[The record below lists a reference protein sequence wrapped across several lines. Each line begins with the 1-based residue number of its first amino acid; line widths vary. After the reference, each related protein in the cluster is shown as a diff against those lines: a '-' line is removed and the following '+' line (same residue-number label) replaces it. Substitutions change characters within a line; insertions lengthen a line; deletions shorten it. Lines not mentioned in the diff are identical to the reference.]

1 MLIKRPTV
9 TILIG
14 AIIGIIYGLYL
25 KIGIACA
32 IIFLGL
38 LLFLIQKNKKKLIYF
53 LYKRKK
59 IILIFFISIIIS
71 ILYTILVNN
80 KYEKIYKEIPEN
92 ITTIATLV
100 SEPKETE
107 YYYSY
112 EIKINNKKFIMYVK
126 KDNPQKLKYGM
137 KIILKGEYIE
147 PEEDKNY
154 KGFNYKEY
162 LKTKKIYG
170 SFKAEKINIIEENNV
185 NFILKISNDT
195 RNKVIEIA
203 KKILPEKTEG
213 LLIGI
218 LIGERKYISDD
229 ITENF
234 SKSSL
239 SHILAISG
247 SHISYI
253 IIGITFVLT
262 KSKTPRKG
270 IYIITIISLIF
281 FIFITNFS
289 PSVIRA
295 CIMGMILLLAKV
307 VYRKPDILTSISV
320 SLLIILID
328 NPFAIK
334 DIGLQLSYLGTIGIV
349 YLNKPVVEFLR
360 KYMNKKIAEMI
371 AITISAQIM
380 VLPITVINF
389 NNISTIFIISNI
401 IAAPLTGA
409 IILLGYANILIGII
423 SIQIAKIIAIF
434 THSFVQLLIWTAEFT
449 AKIPYANIVTITPH
463 LITIIFYYIF
473 IYAICRKRRVKQV
486 SIIFLILII
495 IIISIGIMPHKF
507 KIHFVDVGQRRL
519 HSNKNSKWKKHS
531 NRYRRTR
538 KYHSRIFIR

>member
-1 MLIKRPTV
+1 MILIKRPAV

-25 KIGIACA
+25 KIGMALTVTL
-32 IIFLGL
+32 LGL
-38 LLFLIQKNKKKLIYF
+38 LLFLIQKDKKKLICF
-53 LYKRKK
+53 LYKRRK
-59 IILIFFISIIIS
+59 IILMFFISTIIS
-71 ILYTILVNN
+71 ILYTISVNN
-80 KYEKIYKEIPEN
+80 KYEKFYNKIPEN
-92 ITTIATLV
+92 IRTIATV
-100 SEPKETE
+100 VGEAKETE

-112 EIKINNKKFIMYVK
+112 EIKINQKRFIMYVK
-126 KDNPQKLKYGM
+126 KNNPEKLKYGM
-137 KIILKGEYIE
+137 EIILEGKYIE
-147 PEEDKNY
+147 PTEDRNY

-170 SFKAEKINIIEENNV
+170 SFKAEKISVIKENNV
-185 NFILKISNDT
+185 NFILRISNNT

-203 KKILPEKTEG
+203 KKILPQQTSS

-218 LIGERKYISDD
+218 LIGERQYISED

-253 IIGITFVLT
+253 IIGITFILT
-262 KSKTPRKG
+262 KSRTSKKG
-270 IYIITIISLIF
+270 MYIITILSLIF

-289 PSVIRA
+289 SSVIRA
-295 CIMGMILLLAKV
+295 CIMGIIVLFAKI

-349 YLNKPVVEFLR
+349 YLNKPIANFLE
-360 KYMNKKIAEMI
+360 KYMKKKIAKML

-380 VLPITVINF
+380 VLPVTVINF
-389 NNISTIFIISNI
+389 NNISTVFIISNI
-401 IAAPLTGA
+401 IATPLTGG
-409 IILLGYANILIGII
+409 IILLGYANVLIGVI
-423 SIQIAKIIAIF
+423 SLDIAKIIAIL
-434 THSFVQLLIWTAEFT
+434 THSFVQLLIWTAELT
-449 AKIPYANIVTITPH
+449 AKIPYSSITTITPH
-463 LITIIFYYIF
+463 LITVIYYYIF
-473 IYAICRKRRVKQV
+473 IYAIWRKKLVKKV

-495 IIISIGIMPHKF
+495 CITSIDIIPKKF

-519 HSNKNSKWKKHS
+519 HINTNTQWKKYS
-531 NRYRRTR
+531 NRYRGTR
-538 KYHSRIFIR
+538 

>member
-1 MLIKRPTV
+1 MILIKRPAV

-25 KIGIACA
+25 KIGMALTVTL
-32 IIFLGL
+32 LGL
-38 LLFLIQKNKKKLIYF
+38 LLFLIQKDKKKLICF
-53 LYKRKK
+53 LYKRRK
-59 IILIFFISIIIS
+59 IILMFFISTIIS
-71 ILYTILVNN
+71 ILYTISVNN
-80 KYEKIYKEIPEN
+80 KYEKFYNKIPEN
-92 ITTIATLV
+92 IRTIATV
-100 SEPKETE
+100 VGEAKETE

-112 EIKINNKKFIMYVK
+112 EIKINQKRFIMYVK
-126 KDNPQKLKYGM
+126 KNNPEKLKYGM
-137 KIILKGEYIE
+137 EIILEGKYIE
-147 PEEDKNY
+147 PTEDRNY

-170 SFKAEKINIIEENNV
+170 SFKAEKISVIKENNV
-185 NFILKISNDT
+185 NFILRISNNT

-203 KKILPEKTEG
+203 KKILPKETSS

-218 LIGERKYISDD
+218 LIGERQYISED

-253 IIGITFVLT
+253 IIGITFILT
-262 KSKTPRKG
+262 KSRTSKKG
-270 IYIITIISLIF
+270 MYIITILSLIF

-289 PSVIRA
+289 SSVIRA
-295 CIMGMILLLAKV
+295 CIMGIIVLFAKI

-349 YLNKPVVEFLR
+349 YLNKPIANFLE
-360 KYMNKKIAEMI
+360 KYMKKKIAKI
-371 AITISAQIM
+371 LAITISAQIM
-380 VLPITVINF
+380 VLPVTVINF
-389 NNISTIFIISNI
+389 NNISTVFIISNI
-401 IAAPLTGA
+401 IAAPLTGG
-409 IILLGYANILIGII
+409 IILLGYANVLIGVI
-423 SIQIAKIIAIF
+423 SLDIAKIIAIL
-434 THSFVQLLIWTAEFT
+434 THSFVQLLIWTAELT
-449 AKIPYANIVTITPH
+449 AKIPYSSITTITPH
-463 LITIIFYYIF
+463 LITVIYYYIF
-473 IYAICRKRRVKQV
+473 IYAIWRKKLVKKV

-495 IIISIGIMPHKF
+495 CITSIDIIPKKF

-519 HSNKNSKWKKHS
+519 HINTNTQWKKYS
-531 NRYRRTR
+531 NRYRGTR
-538 KYHSRIFIR
+538 

>member
-1 MLIKRPTV
+1 MILIKRPAV

-25 KIGIACA
+25 KIGIA
-32 IIFLGL
+32 FTVTLLGL
-38 LLFLIQKNKKKLIYF
+38 LLFLIQKDKKKLICF
-53 LYKRKK
+53 LYKRRK

-71 ILYTILVNN
+71 ILYTISVNN
-80 KYEKIYKEIPEN
+80 KYEKFYNKIPEN
-92 ITTIATLV
+92 IRTIATV
-100 SEPKETE
+100 VGEAKETE

-112 EIKINNKKFIMYVK
+112 EIKINQKRFIMYVK
-126 KDNPQKLKYGM
+126 KNNPEKLKYGM
-137 KIILKGEYIE
+137 EIILEGKYIE
-147 PEEDKNY
+147 PTEDRNY

-170 SFKAEKINIIEENNV
+170 SFKAEKISVIKENNV
-185 NFILKISNDT
+185 NFILRISNNT

-203 KKILPEKTEG
+203 KKILPKETSS

-218 LIGERKYISDD
+218 LIGERQYISED

-253 IIGITFVLT
+253 IIGITFILT
-262 KSKTPRKG
+262 KSRTSKKG
-270 IYIITIISLIF
+270 MYIITILSLIF

-295 CIMGMILLLAKV
+295 CIMGIIVLFAKI

-349 YLNKPVVEFLR
+349 YLNKPIANFLE
-360 KYMNKKIAEMI
+360 KYMKKKIAKI
-371 AITISAQIM
+371 LAITISAQIM
-380 VLPITVINF
+380 VLPVTVINF
-389 NNISTIFIISNI
+389 NNISTVFIISNI
-401 IAAPLTGA
+401 IATPLTGG
-409 IILLGYANILIGII
+409 IILLGYANVLIGVI
-423 SIQIAKIIAIF
+423 SLDIAKIIAIL

-449 AKIPYANIVTITPH
+449 AKIPYSSITTITPH
-463 LITIIFYYIF
+463 LITVIYYYIF
-473 IYAICRKRRVKQV
+473 IYAIWRKKLVKKA

-495 IIISIGIMPHKF
+495 CITSIDIIPKKF

-519 HSNKNSKWKKHS
+519 HINTNTQWKKYS

-538 KYHSRIFIR
+538 

>member
-1 MLIKRPTV
+1 MILIKRPAV

-25 KIGIACA
+25 KIGMALTVTL
-32 IIFLGL
+32 LGL
-38 LLFLIQKNKKKLIYF
+38 LLFLIQKDKKKLICF
-53 LYKRKK
+53 LYKRRK
-59 IILIFFISIIIS
+59 IILIFFISTIIS
-71 ILYTILVNN
+71 ILYTISVNN
-80 KYEKIYKEIPEN
+80 KYEKFYNKIPEN
-92 ITTIATLV
+92 IRTIATV
-100 SEPKETE
+100 VGEAKETE

-112 EIKINNKKFIMYVK
+112 EIKINQKRFIMYVK
-126 KDNPQKLKYGM
+126 KNNPEKLKYGM
-137 KIILKGEYIE
+137 EIILEGKYIE
-147 PEEDKNY
+147 PTEDRNY

-170 SFKAEKINIIEENNV
+170 SFKAEKISVIKENNV
-185 NFILKISNDT
+185 NFILRISNNT

-203 KKILPEKTEG
+203 KKILPQQTSS

-218 LIGERKYISDD
+218 LIGERQYISED

-253 IIGITFVLT
+253 IIGITFILT
-262 KSKTPRKG
+262 KSRTSKKG
-270 IYIITIISLIF
+270 MYIITILSLIF

-289 PSVIRA
+289 SSVIRA
-295 CIMGMILLLAKV
+295 CIMGIIVLFAKI

-349 YLNKPVVEFLR
+349 YLNKPIANFLE
-360 KYMNKKIAEMI
+360 KYMKKKIAKML

-380 VLPITVINF
+380 VLPVTVINF
-389 NNISTIFIISNI
+389 NNISTVFIISNI
-401 IAAPLTGA
+401 IAAPLTGG
-409 IILLGYANILIGII
+409 IILLGYANVLIGVI
-423 SIQIAKIIAIF
+423 SLDIAKIIAIL
-434 THSFVQLLIWTAEFT
+434 THSFVQLLIWTAELT
-449 AKIPYANIVTITPH
+449 AKIPYSSITTITPH
-463 LITIIFYYIF
+463 LITVIYYYIF
-473 IYAICRKRRVKQV
+473 IYAIWRKKLVKKV

-495 IIISIGIMPHKF
+495 CITSIDIIPKKF

-519 HSNKNSKWKKHS
+519 HINTNTQWKKYS
-531 NRYRRTR
+531 NRYRGTR
-538 KYHSRIFIR
+538 

>member
-1 MLIKRPTV
+1 MILIKRPTV

-25 KIGIACA
+25 KIGIA
-32 IIFLGL
+32 FTVTLLGL
-38 LLFLIQKNKKKLIYF
+38 LLFLIQKDKKKLICF
-53 LYKRKK
+53 LYKRRK
-59 IILIFFISIIIS
+59 IILIFFISTIIS
-71 ILYTILVNN
+71 ILYTISVNN
-80 KYEKIYKEIPEN
+80 KYEKFYNKIPEN
-92 ITTIATLV
+92 IRTIATV
-100 SEPKETE
+100 VGEAKETE

-112 EIKINNKKFIMYVK
+112 EIKINQKRFIMYVK
-126 KDNPQKLKYGM
+126 KNNPEKLKYGM
-137 KIILKGEYIE
+137 EIILEGKYIE
-147 PEEDKNY
+147 PTEDRNY

-170 SFKAEKINIIEENNV
+170 SFKAEKISVIKENNV
-185 NFILKISNDT
+185 NFILRISNNT

-203 KKILPEKTEG
+203 KKILPQQTSS

-218 LIGERKYISDD
+218 LIGERQYISED

-253 IIGITFVLT
+253 IIGITFILT
-262 KSKTPRKG
+262 KSRTSKKG
-270 IYIITIISLIF
+270 MYIITILSLIF

-289 PSVIRA
+289 SSVIRA
-295 CIMGMILLLAKV
+295 CIMGIIVLFAKI
-307 VYRKPDILTSISV
+307 VYRKPNILTSISV

-349 YLNKPVVEFLR
+349 YLNKPIANFLE
-360 KYMNKKIAEMI
+360 KYMKKKIAKML

-380 VLPITVINF
+380 VLPVTVINF
-389 NNISTIFIISNI
+389 NNISTVFIISNI
-401 IAAPLTGA
+401 IAAPLTGG
-409 IILLGYANILIGII
+409 IILLGYANVLIGVI
-423 SIQIAKIIAIF
+423 SLDIAKIIAIL
-434 THSFVQLLIWTAEFT
+434 THSFVQLLIWTAELT
-449 AKIPYANIVTITPH
+449 AKIPYSSITTITPH
-463 LITIIFYYIF
+463 LITVIYYYIF
-473 IYAICRKRRVKQV
+473 IYAIWRKKLVKKV

-495 IIISIGIMPHKF
+495 CITSIDIIPKKF

-519 HSNKNSKWKKHS
+519 HINTNTQWKKYS
-531 NRYRRTR
+531 NRYRGTR
-538 KYHSRIFIR
+538 

>member
-1 MLIKRPTV
+1 MILIKRPTV

-25 KIGIACA
+25 KIGIA
-32 IIFLGL
+32 FTVTLLGL
-38 LLFLIQKNKKKLIYF
+38 LLFLIQKDKKKLICF
-53 LYKRKK
+53 LYKRRK
-59 IILIFFISIIIS
+59 IILIFFISTIIS
-71 ILYTILVNN
+71 ILYTISVNN
-80 KYEKIYKEIPEN
+80 KYEKFYNKIPEN
-92 ITTIATLV
+92 IRTIATV
-100 SEPKETE
+100 VGEAKETE

-112 EIKINNKKFIMYVK
+112 EIKINQKRFIMYVK
-126 KDNPQKLKYGM
+126 KNNPEKLKYGM
-137 KIILKGEYIE
+137 EIILEGKYIE
-147 PEEDKNY
+147 PTEDRNY

-170 SFKAEKINIIEENNV
+170 SFKAEKISVIKENNV
-185 NFILKISNDT
+185 NFILRISNNT

-203 KKILPEKTEG
+203 KKILPQQTSS

-218 LIGERKYISDD
+218 LIGERQYISED

-253 IIGITFVLT
+253 IIGITFILT
-262 KSKTPRKG
+262 KSRTSKKG
-270 IYIITIISLIF
+270 MYIITILSLIF

-289 PSVIRA
+289 SSVIRA
-295 CIMGMILLLAKV
+295 CIMGIIVLFAKI

-349 YLNKPVVEFLR
+349 YLNKPIANFLE
-360 KYMNKKIAEMI
+360 KYMKKKIAKML

-380 VLPITVINF
+380 VLPVTVINF
-389 NNISTIFIISNI
+389 NNISTVFIISNI
-401 IAAPLTGA
+401 IATPLTGG
-409 IILLGYANILIGII
+409 IILLGYANVLIGVI
-423 SIQIAKIIAIF
+423 SLDIAKIIAIL
-434 THSFVQLLIWTAEFT
+434 THSFVQLLIWTAELT
-449 AKIPYANIVTITPH
+449 AKIPYSSITTITPH
-463 LITIIFYYIF
+463 LITVIYYYIF
-473 IYAICRKRRVKQV
+473 IYAIWRKKLVKKV

-495 IIISIGIMPHKF
+495 CITSIDIIPKKF

-519 HSNKNSKWKKHS
+519 HINTNTQWKKYS
-531 NRYRRTR
+531 NRYRGTR
-538 KYHSRIFIR
+538 

>member
-1 MLIKRPTV
+1 MILIKRPAL

-14 AIIGIIYGLYL
+14 TIIGIIYGLYL
-25 KIGIACA
+25 KIGIAFT
-32 IIFLGL
+32 IILLGL

-59 IILIFFISIIIS
+59 IILIFFISMIIS
-71 ILYTILVNN
+71 ILYTISVNN
-80 KYEKIYKEIPEN
+80 KYEKIYKEIPKE
-92 ITTIATLV
+92 IKTTATIV
-100 SEPKETE
+100 SEAKQTE

-112 EIKINNKKFIMYVK
+112 EIKISNKKFIMYVK
-126 KDNPQKLKYGM
+126 KDYPQKLKYGM
-137 KIILKGEYIE
+137 KIILEGEYIE
-147 PEEDKNY
+147 PTEDRNY

-170 SFKAEKINIIEENNV
+170 SIKAEKISIIKENDV
-185 NFILKISNDT
+185 NFILRISNST

-203 KKILPEKTEG
+203 KKILPQETEG

-218 LIGERKYISDD
+218 LIGERRYIPENT
-229 ITENF
+229 TENF

-253 IIGITFVLT
+253 IIGITYILT
-262 KSKTPRKG
+262 KSKTSKKG
-270 IYIITIISLIF
+270 MYIITIFSLIF

-295 CIMGMILLLAKV
+295 CIMGIILLFAKI

-334 DIGLQLSYLGTIGIV
+334 DIGLQLSYLGTLGIV
-349 YLNKPVVEFLR
+349 YLNKPISNFLE
-360 KYMNKKIAEMI
+360 KYMNKKVSEIL

-380 VLPITVINF
+380 VLPVTIINF
-389 NNISTIFIISNI
+389 NNISTVFIISNI
-401 IAAPLTGA
+401 IATPLTGG
-409 IILLGYANILIGII
+409 IILLGYANILIGAI
-423 SIQIAKIIAIF
+423 SLEIAKVIAIV
-434 THSFVQLLIWTAEFT
+434 THSLVQLLIWTAEIT
-449 AKIPYANIVTITPH
+449 AKIPYSSITTITPH
-463 LITIIFYYIF
+463 IITVIYYYIF
-473 IYAICRKRRVKQV
+473 IYAICRKNRVKQA

-495 IIISIGIMPHKF
+495 SITFIDIIPQKF

-519 HSNKNSKWKKHS
+519 YINTNTQWKKYS
-531 NRYRRTR
+531 NRYRGTR
-538 KYHSRIFIR
+538 

>member
-1 MLIKRPTV
+1 MILIKRPAV

-25 KIGIACA
+25 KIGMALTVTL
-32 IIFLGL
+32 LGL
-38 LLFLIQKNKKKLIYF
+38 LLFLIQKDKKKLICF
-53 LYKRKK
+53 LYKRRK
-59 IILIFFISIIIS
+59 IILIFFISTIIL
-71 ILYTILVNN
+71 ILYTISVNN
-80 KYEKIYKEIPEN
+80 KYEKFYNKIPEN
-92 ITTIATLV
+92 IRTIATV
-100 SEPKETE
+100 VGEAKETE

-112 EIKINNKKFIMYVK
+112 EIKINQKRFIMYVK
-126 KDNPQKLKYGM
+126 KNNPEKLKYGM
-137 KIILKGEYIE
+137 EIILEGKYIE
-147 PEEDKNY
+147 PTEDRNY

-170 SFKAEKINIIEENNV
+170 SFKAEKISVIKENNV
-185 NFILKISNDT
+185 NFILRISNNT

-203 KKILPEKTEG
+203 KKILPQQTSS

-218 LIGERKYISDD
+218 LIGERQYISED

-253 IIGITFVLT
+253 IIGITFILT
-262 KSKTPRKG
+262 KSRTSKKG
-270 IYIITIISLIF
+270 MYIITILSLIF

-289 PSVIRA
+289 SSVIRA
-295 CIMGMILLLAKV
+295 CIMGIIVLFAKI

-349 YLNKPVVEFLR
+349 YLNKPIANFLE
-360 KYMNKKIAEMI
+360 KYMKKKIAKML

-380 VLPITVINF
+380 VLPVTVINF
-389 NNISTIFIISNI
+389 NNISTVFIISNI
-401 IAAPLTGA
+401 IAAPLTGG
-409 IILLGYANILIGII
+409 IILLGYANVLIGVI
-423 SIQIAKIIAIF
+423 SLDIAKIIAIL
-434 THSFVQLLIWTAEFT
+434 THSFVQLLIWTAELT
-449 AKIPYANIVTITPH
+449 AKIPYSSITTITPH
-463 LITIIFYYIF
+463 LITVIYYYIF
-473 IYAICRKRRVKQV
+473 IYVIWRKKLVKKV

-495 IIISIGIMPHKF
+495 CITSIDIIPKKF

-519 HSNKNSKWKKHS
+519 HINTNTQWKKYS
-531 NRYRRTR
+531 NRYRGTR
-538 KYHSRIFIR
+538 

>member
-1 MLIKRPTV
+1 MILIKRPAL

-14 AIIGIIYGLYL
+14 TIIGIIYGLYL
-25 KIGIACA
+25 KIGIAFT
-32 IIFLGL
+32 IILLGL

-59 IILIFFISIIIS
+59 IILIFFISTIIS
-71 ILYTILVNN
+71 ILYTISVNN
-80 KYEKIYKEIPEN
+80 KYEKFYNKIPEN
-92 ITTIATLV
+92 IRTIATV
-100 SEPKETE
+100 VGEAKETE

-112 EIKINNKKFIMYVK
+112 EIKINQKRFIMYVK
-126 KDNPQKLKYGM
+126 KNNPEKLKYGM
-137 KIILKGEYIE
+137 EIILEGKYIE
-147 PEEDKNY
+147 PTEDRNY

-170 SFKAEKINIIEENNV
+170 SFKAEKISVIKENNV
-185 NFILKISNDT
+185 NFILRISNNT

-203 KKILPEKTEG
+203 KKILPKETSS

-218 LIGERKYISDD
+218 LIGERQYISED

-253 IIGITFVLT
+253 IIGITFILT
-262 KSKTPRKG
+262 KSRTSKKG
-270 IYIITIISLIF
+270 MYIITILSLIF

-289 PSVIRA
+289 SSVIRA
-295 CIMGMILLLAKV
+295 CIMGIIVLFAKI

-349 YLNKPVVEFLR
+349 YLNKPIANFLE
-360 KYMNKKIAEMI
+360 KYMKKKIAKI
-371 AITISAQIM
+371 LAITISAQIM
-380 VLPITVINF
+380 VLPVTVINF
-389 NNISTIFIISNI
+389 NNISTVFIISNI
-401 IAAPLTGA
+401 IAAPLTGG
-409 IILLGYANILIGII
+409 IILLGYANVLIGVI
-423 SIQIAKIIAIF
+423 SLDIAKVIAII
-434 THSFVQLLIWTAEFT
+434 THSLVQLLIWTAEFT
-449 AKIPYANIVTITPH
+449 AKIPYSSITTITPH
-463 LITIIFYYIF
+463 LITVIYYYIF
-473 IYAICRKRRVKQV
+473 IYAIWRKKLVKKA

-495 IIISIGIMPHKF
+495 CITSIDIIPKKF
-507 KIHFVDVGQRRL
+507 KIHFIDVGQRRL
-519 HSNKNSKWKKHS
+519 YINTNTQWKKHS
-531 NRYRRTR
+531 NRYRGTR
-538 KYHSRIFIR
+538 

>member
-1 MLIKRPTV
+1 MILIKRPAV

-25 KIGIACA
+25 KIGMALTVTL
-32 IIFLGL
+32 LGL
-38 LLFLIQKNKKKLIYF
+38 LLFLIQKDKKKLICF
-53 LYKRKK
+53 LYKRRK
-59 IILIFFISIIIS
+59 IILMFFISTIIS
-71 ILYTILVNN
+71 ILYTISVNN
-80 KYEKIYKEIPEN
+80 KYEKFYNKIPEN
-92 ITTIATLV
+92 IRTIATV
-100 SEPKETE
+100 VGEAKETE

-112 EIKINNKKFIMYVK
+112 EIKINQKRFIMYVK
-126 KDNPQKLKYGM
+126 KNNPEKLKYGM
-137 KIILKGEYIE
+137 EIILEGKYIE
-147 PEEDKNY
+147 PTEDRNY

-170 SFKAEKINIIEENNV
+170 SFKAEKISVIKENNV
-185 NFILKISNDT
+185 NFILRISNNT

-203 KKILPEKTEG
+203 KKILPQQTSS

-218 LIGERKYISDD
+218 LIGERQYISED

-253 IIGITFVLT
+253 IIGITFILT
-262 KSKTPRKG
+262 KSRTSKKG
-270 IYIITIISLIF
+270 MYIITILSLIF

-289 PSVIRA
+289 SSVIRA
-295 CIMGMILLLAKV
+295 CIMGIIVLFAKI

-349 YLNKPVVEFLR
+349 YLNKPIANFLE
-360 KYMNKKIAEMI
+360 KYMKKKMAKML

-380 VLPITVINF
+380 VLPVTVINF
-389 NNISTIFIISNI
+389 NNISTVFIISNI
-401 IAAPLTGA
+401 IATPLTGG
-409 IILLGYANILIGII
+409 IILLGYANVLIGVI
-423 SIQIAKIIAIF
+423 SLDIAKIIAIL
-434 THSFVQLLIWTAEFT
+434 THSLVQLLIWTAELT
-449 AKIPYANIVTITPH
+449 AKIPYSSITTITPH
-463 LITIIFYYIF
+463 LITVIYYYIF
-473 IYAICRKRRVKQV
+473 IYAIWRKKLVKKV

-495 IIISIGIMPHKF
+495 CITSIDIMPKKF

-519 HSNKNSKWKKHS
+519 HINTNTQWKKYS
-531 NRYRRTR
+531 NRYRGTR
-538 KYHSRIFIR
+538 

>member
-1 MLIKRPTV
+1 MILIKRPAL

-14 AIIGIIYGLYL
+14 TIIGIIYGLYL
-25 KIGIACA
+25 KTGIAFT
-32 IIFLGL
+32 IILLGL

-59 IILIFFISIIIS
+59 IILIFFISMIIS
-71 ILYTILVNN
+71 ILYTISVNN
-80 KYEKIYKEIPEN
+80 KYEKIYKEIPKE
-92 ITTIATLV
+92 IKTTATIV
-100 SEPKETE
+100 SEAKQTE

-112 EIKINNKKFIMYVK
+112 EIKISNKKFIMYVK
-126 KDNPQKLKYGM
+126 KDYPQKLKYGM
-137 KIILKGEYIE
+137 KIILEGEYIE
-147 PEEDKNY
+147 PTEDRNY

-170 SFKAEKINIIEENNV
+170 SIKAEKISIIKENDV
-185 NFILKISNDT
+185 NFILRISNST

-203 KKILPEKTEG
+203 KKILPQETEG

-218 LIGERKYISDD
+218 LIGERRYIPENT
-229 ITENF
+229 TENF

-253 IIGITFVLT
+253 IIGITYILT
-262 KSKTPRKG
+262 KSKTSKKG
-270 IYIITIISLIF
+270 MYIITIFSLIF

-295 CIMGMILLLAKV
+295 CIMGIILLFAKI

-334 DIGLQLSYLGTIGIV
+334 DIGLQLSYLGTLGIV
-349 YLNKPVVEFLR
+349 YLNKPISNFLE
-360 KYMNKKIAEMI
+360 KYMNKKVSEIL

-380 VLPITVINF
+380 VLPVTIINF
-389 NNISTIFIISNI
+389 NNISTVFIISNI
-401 IAAPLTGA
+401 IATPLTGG
-409 IILLGYANILIGII
+409 IILLGYANILIGAI
-423 SIQIAKIIAIF
+423 SIEIAKVIAIV
-434 THSFVQLLIWTAEFT
+434 THSLVQLLIWTAEIT
-449 AKIPYANIVTITPH
+449 AKIPYSSITTITPH
-463 LITIIFYYIF
+463 IITVIYYYIF
-473 IYAICRKRRVKQV
+473 IYAICRKNRVKQA

-495 IIISIGIMPHKF
+495 SITFIDIIPQKF

-519 HSNKNSKWKKHS
+519 HTNTNNNWKKHS

-538 KYHSRIFIR
+538 

>member
-1 MLIKRPTV
+1 MILIKRPAL

-14 AIIGIIYGLYL
+14 TIIGIIYGLYL
-25 KIGIACA
+25 KIGIAFT
-32 IIFLGL
+32 IILLGL

-59 IILIFFISIIIS
+59 IILIFFISMIIS
-71 ILYTILVNN
+71 ILYTISVNN
-80 KYEKIYKEIPEN
+80 NYEKIYKEIPKE
-92 ITTIATLV
+92 IKTTATIV
-100 SEPKETE
+100 SEAKQTE

-112 EIKINNKKFIMYVK
+112 EIKISNKKFIMYVK
-126 KDNPQKLKYGM
+126 KDYPQKLKYGM
-137 KIILKGEYIE
+137 KIILEGEYIE
-147 PEEDKNY
+147 PTEDRNY

-170 SFKAEKINIIEENNV
+170 SIKAEKISIIKENDV
-185 NFILKISNDT
+185 NFILRISNST

-203 KKILPEKTEG
+203 KKILPQETEG

-218 LIGERKYISDD
+218 LIGERGYIPEN

-253 IIGITFVLT
+253 IIGITYILT
-262 KSKTPRKG
+262 KSKTSKKG
-270 IYIITIISLIF
+270 MYIITIFSLIF

-295 CIMGMILLLAKV
+295 CIMGIILLFAKI

-334 DIGLQLSYLGTIGIV
+334 DIGLQLSYLGTLGIV
-349 YLNKPVVEFLR
+349 YLNKPISNFLE
-360 KYMNKKIAEMI
+360 KYMNKKVSEIL

-380 VLPITVINF
+380 VLPVTIINF
-389 NNISTIFIISNI
+389 NNISTVFIISNI
-401 IAAPLTGA
+401 IATPLTGG
-409 IILLGYANILIGII
+409 IILLGYANILIGAI
-423 SIQIAKIIAIF
+423 SLEIAKVIAIV
-434 THSFVQLLIWTAEFT
+434 THSLVQLLIWTAEIT
-449 AKIPYANIVTITPH
+449 AKIPYSSITTITPH
-463 LITIIFYYIF
+463 IITVIYYYIF
-473 IYAICRKRRVKQV
+473 IYAICRKNRVKQA

-495 IIISIGIMPHKF
+495 SITFIDIIPQKF

-519 HSNKNSKWKKHS
+519 HTNTNNNWKKHS

-538 KYHSRIFIR
+538 

>member
-1 MLIKRPTV
+1 MILIKRPAV

-25 KIGIACA
+25 KIGMALTVTL
-32 IIFLGL
+32 LGL
-38 LLFLIQKNKKKLIYF
+38 LLFLIQKDKKKLICF
-53 LYKRKK
+53 LYKRRK
-59 IILIFFISIIIS
+59 IILMFFISTIIS
-71 ILYTILVNN
+71 ILYTISVNN
-80 KYEKIYKEIPEN
+80 KYEKFYNKIPEN
-92 ITTIATLV
+92 IRTIATV
-100 SEPKETE
+100 VGEAKETE

-112 EIKINNKKFIMYVK
+112 EIKINQKRFIMYVK
-126 KDNPQKLKYGM
+126 KNNPEKLKYGM
-137 KIILKGEYIE
+137 EIILEGKYIE
-147 PEEDKNY
+147 PTEDRNY

-170 SFKAEKINIIEENNV
+170 SFKAEKISVIKENNV
-185 NFILKISNDT
+185 NFILRISNNT

-203 KKILPEKTEG
+203 KKILPKETSS

-218 LIGERKYISDD
+218 LIGERQYISED

-253 IIGITFVLT
+253 IIGITFILT
-262 KSKTPRKG
+262 KSRTSKKG
-270 IYIITIISLIF
+270 MYIITILSLIF

-289 PSVIRA
+289 SSVIRA
-295 CIMGMILLLAKV
+295 CIMGIIVLFAKI

-349 YLNKPVVEFLR
+349 YLNKPIVNFLE
-360 KYMNKKIAEMI
+360 KYMKKKIAKML

-380 VLPITVINF
+380 VLPVTVINF
-389 NNISTIFIISNI
+389 NNISTVFIISNI
-401 IAAPLTGA
+401 IAAPLTGG
-409 IILLGYANILIGII
+409 IILLGYANVLIGVI
-423 SIQIAKIIAIF
+423 SLDIAKVIAII
-434 THSFVQLLIWTAEFT
+434 THSLVQLLIWTAEFT
-449 AKIPYANIVTITPH
+449 AKIPYSSITTITPH
-463 LITIIFYYIF
+463 LITVIYYYIF
-473 IYAICRKRRVKQV
+473 IYAIWRKKLVKKA

-495 IIISIGIMPHKF
+495 CITSIDIIPKKF
-507 KIHFVDVGQRRL
+507 KIHFIDVGQRRL
-519 HSNKNSKWKKHS
+519 YINTNTQWKKYS
-531 NRYRRTR
+531 NRYRGTR
-538 KYHSRIFIR
+538 

>member
-1 MLIKRPTV
+1 MILIKRPAV

-25 KIGIACA
+25 KIGMALTVTL
-32 IIFLGL
+32 LGL
-38 LLFLIQKNKKKLIYF
+38 LLFLIQKDKKKLICF
-53 LYKRKK
+53 LYKRRK
-59 IILIFFISIIIS
+59 IILIFFISTIIS
-71 ILYTILVNN
+71 ILYTISVNN
-80 KYEKIYKEIPEN
+80 KYEKFYNKIPEN
-92 ITTIATLV
+92 IRTIATV
-100 SEPKETE
+100 VGEAKETE

-112 EIKINNKKFIMYVK
+112 EIKINQKRFIMYVK
-126 KDNPQKLKYGM
+126 KNNPEKLKYGM
-137 KIILKGEYIE
+137 EIILEGKYIE
-147 PEEDKNY
+147 PTEDRNY

-170 SFKAEKINIIEENNV
+170 SFKAEKISVIKENNV
-185 NFILKISNDT
+185 NFILRISNNT

-203 KKILPEKTEG
+203 KKILPQQTSS

-218 LIGERKYISDD
+218 LIGERQYISED

-253 IIGITFVLT
+253 IIGITFILT
-262 KSKTPRKG
+262 KSRTSKKG
-270 IYIITIISLIF
+270 MYIITILSLIF

-289 PSVIRA
+289 SSVIRA
-295 CIMGMILLLAKV
+295 CIMGIIVLFAKI

-349 YLNKPVVEFLR
+349 YLNKPIANFLE
-360 KYMNKKIAEMI
+360 KYMKKKIAKML

-380 VLPITVINF
+380 VLPVTVINF
-389 NNISTIFIISNI
+389 NNISTVFIISNI
-401 IAAPLTGA
+401 IAAPLTGG
-409 IILLGYANILIGII
+409 IILLGYANVLIGVI
-423 SIQIAKIIAIF
+423 SLDIAKIIAIL
-434 THSFVQLLIWTAEFT
+434 THSLVQLLIWTAELT
-449 AKIPYANIVTITPH
+449 AKIPYSSITTITPH
-463 LITIIFYYIF
+463 LITVIYYYIF
-473 IYAICRKRRVKQV
+473 IYAIWRKKLVKKV

-495 IIISIGIMPHKF
+495 CITSIDIIPKKF

-519 HSNKNSKWKKHS
+519 HINTNTQWKKYS
-531 NRYRRTR
+531 NRYRGTR
-538 KYHSRIFIR
+538 

>member
-1 MLIKRPTV
+1 MILIKRPAV

-25 KIGIACA
+25 KIGIA
-32 IIFLGL
+32 FTVTLLGL
-38 LLFLIQKNKKKLIYF
+38 LLFLIQKDKKKLICF
-53 LYKRKK
+53 LYKRRK

-71 ILYTILVNN
+71 ILYTISVNN
-80 KYEKIYKEIPEN
+80 KYEKFYNKIPEN
-92 ITTIATLV
+92 IRTIATV
-100 SEPKETE
+100 VGEAKETE

-112 EIKINNKKFIMYVK
+112 EIKINQKRFIMYVK
-126 KDNPQKLKYGM
+126 KNNPEKLKYGM
-137 KIILKGEYIE
+137 EIILEGKYIE
-147 PEEDKNY
+147 PTEDRNY

-170 SFKAEKINIIEENNV
+170 SFKAEKISVIKENNV
-185 NFILKISNDT
+185 NFILRISNNT

-203 KKILPEKTEG
+203 KKILPKETSS

-218 LIGERKYISDD
+218 LIGERQYISED

-253 IIGITFVLT
+253 IIGITFILT
-262 KSKTPRKG
+262 KSRTSKKG
-270 IYIITIISLIF
+270 MYIITILSLIF

-295 CIMGMILLLAKV
+295 CIMGIIVLFAKI
-307 VYRKPDILTSISV
+307 VYRKPDILTSISL

-349 YLNKPVVEFLR
+349 YLNKPIANFLE
-360 KYMNKKIAEMI
+360 KYMKKKIAKI
-371 AITISAQIM
+371 LAITISAQIM
-380 VLPITVINF
+380 VLPVTVINF
-389 NNISTIFIISNI
+389 NNISTVFIISNI
-401 IAAPLTGA
+401 IAAPLTGG
-409 IILLGYANILIGII
+409 IILLGYANVLIGVI
-423 SIQIAKIIAIF
+423 SLDIAKIIAIL
-434 THSFVQLLIWTAEFT
+434 THSFVQLLIWTAELT
-449 AKIPYANIVTITPH
+449 AKIPYSSITTITPH
-463 LITIIFYYIF
+463 LITVIYYYIF
-473 IYAICRKRRVKQV
+473 IYAIWRKKLVKKA

-495 IIISIGIMPHKF
+495 CITTIDIIPKKF

-519 HSNKNSKWKKHS
+519 HINTNMQWKKYS

-538 KYHSRIFIR
+538 

>member
-1 MLIKRPTV
+1 MILIKRPAV

-25 KIGIACA
+25 KIGMALTVTL
-32 IIFLGL
+32 LGL
-38 LLFLIQKNKKKLIYF
+38 LLFLIQKDKKKLICF
-53 LYKRKK
+53 LYKRRK
-59 IILIFFISIIIS
+59 IILMFFISTIIS
-71 ILYTILVNN
+71 ILYTISVNN
-80 KYEKIYKEIPEN
+80 KYEKFYNKIPEN
-92 ITTIATLV
+92 IRTIATV
-100 SEPKETE
+100 VGEAKETE

-112 EIKINNKKFIMYVK
+112 EIKINQKRFIMYVK
-126 KDNPQKLKYGM
+126 KNNPEKLKYGM
-137 KIILKGEYIE
+137 EIILEGKYIE
-147 PEEDKNY
+147 PTEDRNY

-170 SFKAEKINIIEENNV
+170 SFKAEKISVIKENNV
-185 NFILKISNDT
+185 NFILRISNNT

-203 KKILPEKTEG
+203 KKILPQQTSS

-218 LIGERKYISDD
+218 LIGERQYISED

-253 IIGITFVLT
+253 IIGITFILT
-262 KSKTPRKG
+262 KSRTSKKG
-270 IYIITIISLIF
+270 MYIITILSLIF

-289 PSVIRA
+289 SSVIRA
-295 CIMGMILLLAKV
+295 CIMGIIVLFAKI

-349 YLNKPVVEFLR
+349 YLNKPIANFLE
-360 KYMNKKIAEMI
+360 KYMKKKIAKML

-380 VLPITVINF
+380 VLPVTVINF
-389 NNISTIFIISNI
+389 NNISTVFIISNI
-401 IAAPLTGA
+401 IAAPLTGG
-409 IILLGYANILIGII
+409 IILLGYANVLIGVI
-423 SIQIAKIIAIF
+423 SLDIAKVIAII
-434 THSFVQLLIWTAEFT
+434 THSLVQLLIWTAEFT
-449 AKIPYANIVTITPH
+449 AKIPYSSITTITPH
-463 LITIIFYYIF
+463 LITVIYYYIF
-473 IYAICRKRRVKQV
+473 IYAIWRKKLVKKA

-495 IIISIGIMPHKF
+495 CITSIDIIPKKF
-507 KIHFVDVGQRRL
+507 KIHFIDVGQRRL
-519 HSNKNSKWKKHS
+519 YINTNTQWKKHS
-531 NRYRRTR
+531 NRYRGTR
-538 KYHSRIFIR
+538 

>member
-1 MLIKRPTV
+1 MILIKRPAV

-25 KIGIACA
+25 KIGMALTVTL
-32 IIFLGL
+32 LGL
-38 LLFLIQKNKKKLIYF
+38 LLFLIQKDKKKLICF
-53 LYKRKK
+53 LYKRRK
-59 IILIFFISIIIS
+59 IILMFFISTIIS
-71 ILYTILVNN
+71 ILYTISVNN
-80 KYEKIYKEIPEN
+80 KYEKFYNKIPEN
-92 ITTIATLV
+92 IRTIATV
-100 SEPKETE
+100 VGEAKETE

-112 EIKINNKKFIMYVK
+112 EIKINQKRFIMYVK
-126 KDNPQKLKYGM
+126 KNNPEKLKYGM
-137 KIILKGEYIE
+137 EIILEGKYIE
-147 PEEDKNY
+147 PTEDRNY

-170 SFKAEKINIIEENNV
+170 SFKAEKISVIKENNV
-185 NFILKISNDT
+185 NFILRISNNT

-203 KKILPEKTEG
+203 KKILPQQTSS

-218 LIGERKYISDD
+218 LIGERQYISED

-253 IIGITFVLT
+253 IIGITFILT
-262 KSKTPRKG
+262 KSRTSKKG
-270 IYIITIISLIF
+270 MYIITILSLIF

-289 PSVIRA
+289 SSVIRA
-295 CIMGMILLLAKV
+295 CIMGIIVLFAKI

-349 YLNKPVVEFLR
+349 YLNKPIANFLE
-360 KYMNKKIAEMI
+360 KYMKKKIAKML

-380 VLPITVINF
+380 VLPVTVINF
-389 NNISTIFIISNI
+389 NNISTVFIISNI
-401 IAAPLTGA
+401 IAAPLTGG
-409 IILLGYANILIGII
+409 IILLGYANVLIGVI
-423 SIQIAKIIAIF
+423 SLDIAKIIAIL
-434 THSFVQLLIWTAEFT
+434 THSLVQLLIWTAELT
-449 AKIPYANIVTITPH
+449 AKIPYSSITTITPH
-463 LITIIFYYIF
+463 LITVIYYYIF
-473 IYAICRKRRVKQV
+473 IYAIWRKKLVKKV

-495 IIISIGIMPHKF
+495 CITSIDIIPKKF

-519 HSNKNSKWKKHS
+519 HINTNTQWKKYS
-531 NRYRRTR
+531 NRYRGTR
-538 KYHSRIFIR
+538 

>member
-1 MLIKRPTV
+1 MILIKRPAV

-25 KIGIACA
+25 KIGMALTVTL
-32 IIFLGL
+32 LGL
-38 LLFLIQKNKKKLIYF
+38 LLFLIQKDKKKLICF
-53 LYKRKK
+53 LYKRRK
-59 IILIFFISIIIS
+59 IILIFFISTIIS
-71 ILYTILVNN
+71 ILYTISVNN
-80 KYEKIYKEIPEN
+80 KYEKFYNKIPEN
-92 ITTIATLV
+92 IRTIATV
-100 SEPKETE
+100 VGEAKETE

-112 EIKINNKKFIMYVK
+112 EIKINQKRFIMYVK
-126 KDNPQKLKYGM
+126 KNNPEKLKYGM
-137 KIILKGEYIE
+137 EIILEGKYIE
-147 PEEDKNY
+147 PTEDRNY

-170 SFKAEKINIIEENNV
+170 SFKAEKISVIKENNV
-185 NFILKISNDT
+185 NFILRISNNT

-203 KKILPEKTEG
+203 KKILPQQTSS

-218 LIGERKYISDD
+218 LIGERQYISED

-253 IIGITFVLT
+253 IIGITFILT
-262 KSKTPRKG
+262 KSRTSKKG
-270 IYIITIISLIF
+270 MYIITILSLIF

-295 CIMGMILLLAKV
+295 CIMGIIVLFAKI
-307 VYRKPDILTSISV
+307 VYRKPDILTSISL

-349 YLNKPVVEFLR
+349 YLNKPIANFLE
-360 KYMNKKIAEMI
+360 KYMKKKIAKI
-371 AITISAQIM
+371 LAITISAQIM
-380 VLPITVINF
+380 VLPVTVINF
-389 NNISTIFIISNI
+389 NNISTVFIISNI
-401 IAAPLTGA
+401 IAAPLTGG
-409 IILLGYANILIGII
+409 IILLGYANVLIGVI
-423 SIQIAKIIAIF
+423 SLDIAKIIAIL
-434 THSFVQLLIWTAEFT
+434 THSFVQLLIWTAELT
-449 AKIPYANIVTITPH
+449 AKIPYSSITTITPH
-463 LITIIFYYIF
+463 LITVIYYYIF
-473 IYAICRKRRVKQV
+473 IYAIWRKKLVKKV

-495 IIISIGIMPHKF
+495 CITSIDIIPKKF

-519 HSNKNSKWKKHS
+519 HINTNTQWKKYS
-531 NRYRRTR
+531 NRYRGTR
-538 KYHSRIFIR
+538 

>member
-1 MLIKRPTV
+1 MILIKRPAV

-25 KIGIACA
+25 KIGMALTVTL
-32 IIFLGL
+32 LGL
-38 LLFLIQKNKKKLIYF
+38 LLFLIQKDKKKLICF
-53 LYKRKK
+53 LYKRRK
-59 IILIFFISIIIS
+59 IILMFFISTIIS
-71 ILYTILVNN
+71 ILYTISVNN
-80 KYEKIYKEIPEN
+80 KYEKFYNKIPEN
-92 ITTIATLV
+92 IRTIATV
-100 SEPKETE
+100 VGEAKETE

-112 EIKINNKKFIMYVK
+112 EIKINQKRFIMYVK
-126 KDNPQKLKYGM
+126 KNNPEKLKYGM
-137 KIILKGEYIE
+137 EIILEGKYIE
-147 PEEDKNY
+147 PTEDRNY

-170 SFKAEKINIIEENNV
+170 SFKAEKISVIKENNV
-185 NFILKISNDT
+185 NFILRISNNT

-203 KKILPEKTEG
+203 KKILPQQTSS

-218 LIGERKYISDD
+218 LIGERQYISED

-253 IIGITFVLT
+253 IIGITFILT
-262 KSKTPRKG
+262 KSRTSKKG
-270 IYIITIISLIF
+270 MYIITILSLIF

-289 PSVIRA
+289 SSVIRA
-295 CIMGMILLLAKV
+295 CIMGIIVLFAKI

-349 YLNKPVVEFLR
+349 YLNKPIANFLE
-360 KYMNKKIAEMI
+360 KYMKKKMAKML

-380 VLPITVINF
+380 VLPVTVINF
-389 NNISTIFIISNI
+389 NNISTVFIISNI
-401 IAAPLTGA
+401 IATPLTGG
-409 IILLGYANILIGII
+409 IILLGYANVLIGVI
-423 SIQIAKIIAIF
+423 SLDIAKIIAIL
-434 THSFVQLLIWTAEFT
+434 THSLVQLLIWTAELT
-449 AKIPYANIVTITPH
+449 AKIPYSSITTITPH
-463 LITIIFYYIF
+463 LITVIYYYIF
-473 IYAICRKRRVKQV
+473 IYAIWRKKLVKKV

-495 IIISIGIMPHKF
+495 CITSIDIIPKKF

-519 HSNKNSKWKKHS
+519 HINTNTQWKKYS
-531 NRYRRTR
+531 NRYRGTR
-538 KYHSRIFIR
+538 

>member
-1 MLIKRPTV
+1 MILIKRPAV

-25 KIGIACA
+25 KIGMALTVTL
-32 IIFLGL
+32 LGL
-38 LLFLIQKNKKKLIYF
+38 LLFLIQKDKKKLICF
-53 LYKRKK
+53 LYKRRK
-59 IILIFFISIIIS
+59 IILIFFISTIIS
-71 ILYTILVNN
+71 ILYTISVNN
-80 KYEKIYKEIPEN
+80 KYEKFYNKIPEN
-92 ITTIATLV
+92 IRTIATV
-100 SEPKETE
+100 VGEAKETE

-112 EIKINNKKFIMYVK
+112 EIKINQKRFIMYVK
-126 KDNPQKLKYGM
+126 KNNPEKLKYGM
-137 KIILKGEYIE
+137 EIILEGKYIE
-147 PEEDKNY
+147 PTEDRNY

-170 SFKAEKINIIEENNV
+170 SFKAEKISVIKENNV
-185 NFILKISNDT
+185 NFILRISNNT

-203 KKILPEKTEG
+203 KKILPKETSS

-218 LIGERKYISDD
+218 LIGERQYISED

-253 IIGITFVLT
+253 IIGITFILT
-262 KSKTPRKG
+262 KSRTSKKG
-270 IYIITIISLIF
+270 MYIITILSLIF

-289 PSVIRA
+289 SSVIRA
-295 CIMGMILLLAKV
+295 CIMGIIVLFAKI

-349 YLNKPVVEFLR
+349 YLNKPIANFLE
-360 KYMNKKIAEMI
+360 KYMKKKIAKI
-371 AITISAQIM
+371 LAITISAQIM
-380 VLPITVINF
+380 VLPVTVINF
-389 NNISTIFIISNI
+389 NNISTVFIISNI
-401 IAAPLTGA
+401 IAAPLTGG
-409 IILLGYANILIGII
+409 IILLGYANVLIGVI
-423 SIQIAKIIAIF
+423 SLDIAKVIAII
-434 THSFVQLLIWTAEFT
+434 THSLVQLLIWTAEFT
-449 AKIPYANIVTITPH
+449 AKIPYSSITTITPH
-463 LITIIFYYIF
+463 LITVIYYYIF
-473 IYAICRKRRVKQV
+473 IYAILRKKLVKKA

-495 IIISIGIMPHKF
+495 CITSIDIIPKKF

-519 HSNKNSKWKKHS
+519 HINTNTQWKKYS
-531 NRYRRTR
+531 NRYRGTR
-538 KYHSRIFIR
+538 

>member
-1 MLIKRPTV
+1 MILIKRPAV

-25 KIGIACA
+25 KIGMALTVTL
-32 IIFLGL
+32 LGL
-38 LLFLIQKNKKKLIYF
+38 LLFLIQKDKKKLICF
-53 LYKRKK
+53 LYKRRK
-59 IILIFFISIIIS
+59 IILMFFISTIIS
-71 ILYTILVNN
+71 ILYTISVNN
-80 KYEKIYKEIPEN
+80 KYEKFYNKIPEN
-92 ITTIATLV
+92 IRTIATV
-100 SEPKETE
+100 VGEAKETE

-112 EIKINNKKFIMYVK
+112 EIKINQKRFIMYVK
-126 KDNPQKLKYGM
+126 KNNPEKLKYGM
-137 KIILKGEYIE
+137 EIILEGKYIE
-147 PEEDKNY
+147 PTEDRNY

-170 SFKAEKINIIEENNV
+170 SFKAEKISVIKENNV
-185 NFILKISNDT
+185 NFILRISNNT

-203 KKILPEKTEG
+203 KKILPQQTSS

-218 LIGERKYISDD
+218 LIGERQYISED

-253 IIGITFVLT
+253 IIGITFILT
-262 KSKTPRKG
+262 KSRTSKKG
-270 IYIITIISLIF
+270 MYIITILSLIF

-289 PSVIRA
+289 SSVIRA
-295 CIMGMILLLAKV
+295 CIMGIIVLFAKI

-349 YLNKPVVEFLR
+349 YLNKPIANFLE
-360 KYMNKKIAEMI
+360 KYMKKKIAKML

-380 VLPITVINF
+380 VLPVTVINF
-389 NNISTIFIISNI
+389 NNISTVFIISNI
-401 IAAPLTGA
+401 IAAPLTGG
-409 IILLGYANILIGII
+409 IILLGYANVLIGVI
-423 SIQIAKIIAIF
+423 SLDIAKIIAIL
-434 THSFVQLLIWTAEFT
+434 THSFVQLLIWTAELT
-449 AKIPYANIVTITPH
+449 AKIPYSSITTITPH
-463 LITIIFYYIF
+463 LITVIYYYIF
-473 IYAICRKRRVKQV
+473 IYVIWRKKLVKKV

-495 IIISIGIMPHKF
+495 CITSIDIIPKKF

-519 HSNKNSKWKKHS
+519 HINTNTQWKKYS
-531 NRYRRTR
+531 NRYRGTR
-538 KYHSRIFIR
+538 

>member
-1 MLIKRPTV
+1 MILIKRPTV

-25 KIGIACA
+25 KIGMALTVTL
-32 IIFLGL
+32 LGL
-38 LLFLIQKNKKKLIYF
+38 LLFLIQKDKKKLICF
-53 LYKRKK
+53 LYKRRK
-59 IILIFFISIIIS
+59 IILIFFISTIIS
-71 ILYTILVNN
+71 ILYTISVNN
-80 KYEKIYKEIPEN
+80 KYEKFYNKIPEN
-92 ITTIATLV
+92 IRTIATV
-100 SEPKETE
+100 VGEAKETE

-112 EIKINNKKFIMYVK
+112 EIKINQKRFIMYVK
-126 KDNPQKLKYGM
+126 KNNPEKLKYGM
-137 KIILKGEYIE
+137 EIILEGKYIE
-147 PEEDKNY
+147 PTEDRNY

-170 SFKAEKINIIEENNV
+170 SFKAEKISVIKENNV
-185 NFILKISNDT
+185 NFILRISNNT

-203 KKILPEKTEG
+203 KKILPQETEG

-218 LIGERKYISDD
+218 LIGERRYIPENT
-229 ITENF
+229 TENF

-253 IIGITFVLT
+253 IIGITYILT
-262 KSKTPRKG
+262 KSKTSKKG
-270 IYIITIISLIF
+270 MYIITIFSLIF

-295 CIMGMILLLAKV
+295 CIMGIILLFAKI

-334 DIGLQLSYLGTIGIV
+334 DIGLQLSYLGTLGIV
-349 YLNKPVVEFLR
+349 YLNKPISNFLE
-360 KYMNKKIAEMI
+360 KYMNKKVSEIL

-380 VLPITVINF
+380 VLPVTIINF
-389 NNISTIFIISNI
+389 NNISTVFIISNI
-401 IAAPLTGA
+401 IATPLTGG
-409 IILLGYANILIGII
+409 IILLGYANILIGAI
-423 SIQIAKIIAIF
+423 SLEIAKVIAIV
-434 THSFVQLLIWTAEFT
+434 THSLVQLLIWTAEIT
-449 AKIPYANIVTITPH
+449 AKIPYSSITTITPH
-463 LITIIFYYIF
+463 IITVIYYYIF
-473 IYAICRKRRVKQV
+473 IYAICRKNRVKQA

-495 IIISIGIMPHKF
+495 SITFIDIIPQKF

-519 HSNKNSKWKKHS
+519 HTNTNNNWKKHS

-538 KYHSRIFIR
+538 

>member
-1 MLIKRPTV
+1 MILIKRPAL

-14 AIIGIIYGLYL
+14 TIIGIIYGLYL
-25 KIGIACA
+25 KTGIAFT
-32 IIFLGL
+32 IILLGL

-59 IILIFFISIIIS
+59 IILIFFISMIIS
-71 ILYTILVNN
+71 ILYTISVNN
-80 KYEKIYKEIPEN
+80 KYEKIYKEIPKE
-92 ITTIATLV
+92 IKTTATIV
-100 SEPKETE
+100 SEAKQTE

-112 EIKINNKKFIMYVK
+112 EIKISNKKFIMYVK
-126 KDNPQKLKYGM
+126 KDYPQKLKYGM
-137 KIILKGEYIE
+137 KIILEGEYIE
-147 PEEDKNY
+147 PTEDRNY

-170 SFKAEKINIIEENNV
+170 SIKAEKISIIKENDV
-185 NFILKISNDT
+185 NFILRISNST

-203 KKILPEKTEG
+203 KKILPQETEG

-218 LIGERKYISDD
+218 LIGERRYIPENT
-229 ITENF
+229 TENF

-253 IIGITFVLT
+253 IIGITYILT
-262 KSKTPRKG
+262 KSKTSKKG
-270 IYIITIISLIF
+270 MYIITIFSLIF

-295 CIMGMILLLAKV
+295 CIMGIILLFAKI

-334 DIGLQLSYLGTIGIV
+334 DIGLQLSYLGTLGIV
-349 YLNKPVVEFLR
+349 YLNKPISNFLE
-360 KYMNKKIAEMI
+360 KYMNKKVSEIL

-380 VLPITVINF
+380 VLPVTIINF
-389 NNISTIFIISNI
+389 NNISTVFIISNI
-401 IAAPLTGA
+401 IATPLTGG
-409 IILLGYANILIGII
+409 IILLGYANILIGAI
-423 SIQIAKIIAIF
+423 SLEIAKVIAIV
-434 THSFVQLLIWTAEFT
+434 THSLVQLLIWTAEIT
-449 AKIPYANIVTITPH
+449 AKIPYSSITTITPH
-463 LITIIFYYIF
+463 IITVIYYYIF
-473 IYAICRKRRVKQV
+473 IYAICRKNRVKQA

-495 IIISIGIMPHKF
+495 SITFIDIIPQKF

-519 HSNKNSKWKKHS
+519 HTNTNNNWKKHS

-538 KYHSRIFIR
+538 

>member
-1 MLIKRPTV
+1 MILIKRPAV

-25 KIGIACA
+25 KIGMALTVTL
-32 IIFLGL
+32 LGL
-38 LLFLIQKNKKKLIYF
+38 LLFLIQKDKKKLICF
-53 LYKRKK
+53 LYKRRK
-59 IILIFFISIIIS
+59 IILIFFISTIIS
-71 ILYTILVNN
+71 ILYTISVNN
-80 KYEKIYKEIPEN
+80 KYEKFYNKIPEN
-92 ITTIATLV
+92 IRTIATV
-100 SEPKETE
+100 VGEAKETE

-112 EIKINNKKFIMYVK
+112 EIKINQKRFIMYVK
-126 KDNPQKLKYGM
+126 KNNPEKLKYGM
-137 KIILKGEYIE
+137 EIILEGKYIE
-147 PEEDKNY
+147 PTEDRNY

-170 SFKAEKINIIEENNV
+170 SFKAEKISVIKENNV
-185 NFILKISNDT
+185 NFILRISNNT

-203 KKILPEKTEG
+203 KKILPQQTSS

-218 LIGERKYISDD
+218 LIGERQYISED

-253 IIGITFVLT
+253 IIGITFILT
-262 KSKTPRKG
+262 KSRTSKKG
-270 IYIITIISLIF
+270 MYIITILSLIF

-289 PSVIRA
+289 SSVIRA
-295 CIMGMILLLAKV
+295 CIMGIIVLFAKI

-349 YLNKPVVEFLR
+349 YLNKPIANFLE
-360 KYMNKKIAEMI
+360 KYMKKKIAKML

-380 VLPITVINF
+380 VLPVTVINF
-389 NNISTIFIISNI
+389 NNISTVFIISNI
-401 IAAPLTGA
+401 IAAPLTGG
-409 IILLGYANILIGII
+409 IILLGYANVLIGVI
-423 SIQIAKIIAIF
+423 SLDIAKVIAII
-434 THSFVQLLIWTAEFT
+434 THSLVQLLIWTAEFT
-449 AKIPYANIVTITPH
+449 AKIPYSSITTITPH
-463 LITIIFYYIF
+463 LITVIYYYIF
-473 IYAICRKRRVKQV
+473 IYAIWRKKLVKKA

-495 IIISIGIMPHKF
+495 CITSIDIIPKKF
-507 KIHFVDVGQRRL
+507 KIHFIDVGQRRL
-519 HSNKNSKWKKHS
+519 YINTNTQWKKYS
-531 NRYRRTR
+531 NRYRGTR
-538 KYHSRIFIR
+538 